1 MQNVLLQTAGGGRE
15 KGWQAI
21 TVDIIIFSRVQVVE
35 KQNSSDI
42 LMVCSDSSKKFKKK
56 EFLCTI

>member
-42 LMVCSDSSKKFKKK
+42 LMVCSDSSKKF
-56 EFLCTI
+56 